1 MGTGRGGAE
10 GPSCGA
16 DAGNQDAA
24 GSAGYGGV
32 AAVGHPPYVVCYGN
46 VASTLAA
53 LLSARR
59 LRCCT

>member
-16 DAGNQDAA
+16 DAGSQDAA
-24 GSAGYGGV
+24 GSAGYGDA
-32 AAVGHPPYVVCYGN
+32 AAVGHPPCVVWCGN

-59 LRCCT
+59 LQCCT